1 MWIEESFAQA
11 RCILSG
17 ESGDRDIQRFVSVV
31 MIYGLD
37 RCDQDQ
43 SDAEQLP
50 ACHADLNDA

>member
-17 ESGDRDIQRFVSVV
+17 ESGDCDIQRFVWDGMVH
-31 MIYGLD
+31 GLD